1 MAMPP
6 ELQNSRNLPAERTA
20 VFLPR
25 RLLGNGRTPRRA
37 PPVTA
42 GRAATSSPQE
52 ALKLSQLSEAADT
65 SRNTEAFPNV
75 ATPTAAV
82 KRTEDGSMSAP
93 GQLMARGLGLA
104 ADAVLLTIASP
115 FFAVWYLQRWIRQRT
130 RG

>member
-6 ELQNSRNLPAERTA
+6 ELQNSGNSPADRTA

-25 RLLGNGRTPRRA
+25 RLLGNGRPQRRA

-42 GRAATSSPQE
+42 GRAATSSPPE
-52 ALKLSQLSEAADT
+52 ALKLSAMVDT
-65 SRNTEAFPNV
+65 SRKTETLPNV

-104 ADAVLLTIASP
+104 ADAVLLTLASP
-115 FFAVWYLQRWIRQRT
+115 FFAVWYLQRWLRQRT